1 MNKELID
8 NAIRRVPDFPKPGI
22 LFYDITGLMLNPE
35 AFRETINAFCDIIA
49 GRKQKVTA
57 IAGLEAR
64 GFIFGGAIAE
74 RLGIPF
80 ILVRKKGKL
89 PGKTVSQDYA
99 LEYGTAEIEVHVSD
113 VKPSDNIVLIDDLIA
128 TGGTLDAARKLI
140 QKCGASVDCCL
151 GVIGLPELNFA
162 KALEGTDVVT
172 LIDYC
177 GK

>member
-35 AFRETINAFCDIIA
+35 AFHETIEAFCDIIRN
-49 GRKQKVTA
+49 RKQKVTA

-64 GFIFGGAIAE
+64 GFIFGGAVADK
-74 RLGIPF
+74 LGIPF
-80 ILVRKKGKL
+80 VLVRKKGKL
-89 PGKTVSQDYA
+89 PGKTISQEYA
-99 LEYGTAEIEVHVSD
+99 LEYGTAAIEVHVSD
-113 VKPSDNIVLIDDLIA
+113 VKAGDNLVLIDDLVA
-128 TGGTLDAARKLI
+128 TGGTLAAAKLLVE
-140 QKCGASVDCCL
+140 KCGAKVECCM

-162 KALEGTDVVT
+162 KVLEGTDVVT
-172 LIDYC
+172 LIDYQ

>member
-1 MNKELID
+1 MNKQLID

-35 AFRETINAFCDIIA
+35 AFRESIDAFCEIVR
-49 GRKQKVTA
+49 GRKNKVTA

-80 ILVRKKGKL
+80 IIIRKKGKL
-89 PGKTVSQDYA
+89 PGKTISQDYA
-99 LEYGTAEIEVHVSD
+99 LEYGTAEIEVQLSD
-113 VKPSDNIVLIDDLIA
+113 VKSGDNVVLIDDLVA
-128 TGGTLDAARKLI
+128 TGGTLAAARKLME
-140 QKCGASVDCCL
+140 KCGATVDCCL
-151 GVIGLPELNFA
+151 GVIGLPELNYA
-162 KALEGTDVVT
+162 KALEGTEVLT
-172 LIDYC
+172 LIDYQ

>member
-1 MNKELID
+1 MNKQLID

-35 AFRETINAFCDIIA
+35 AFRETVNAFCEVIKS
-49 GRKQKVTA
+49 RNSRVTA

-80 ILVRKKGKL
+80 VLVRKKGKL

-99 LEYGTAEIEVHVSD
+99 LEYGTAEIEVHLSD
-113 VKPSDNIVLIDDLIA
+113 IQAGDNIVLIDDLIA
-128 TGGTLDAARKLI
+128 TGGTLAAAKKLVE
-140 QKCGASVDCCL
+140 KCGAQVDCCL

-162 KALEGTDVVT
+162 KALEDTEVIT
-172 LIDYC
+172 LIDYQ